1 MNYKQDIR
9 DFVISNFLF
18 GDATPLDDGASFLD
32 AGIVDSAGILEL
44 VSFLEERYGIRVG
57 NDEMLPDNLD
67 SVNRV
72 DAFLRKKLT
81 DCAISQA

>member
-1 MNYKQDIR
+1 MNYKKDIQ

-18 GDATPLDDGASFLD
+18 GDATRLEDEVSFLD

-44 VSFLEERYGIRVG
+44 VSFLEDKYGIRIG
-57 NDEMLPDNLD
+57 NEEMLPDNLD

-72 DAFLRKKLT
+72 EAFLQRKLNG
-81 DCAISQA
+81 CPESMV

>member
-1 MNYKQDIR
+1 MNYKKEIQ

-18 GDATPLDDGASFLD
+18 GDATRLEDEVSFLD

-44 VSFLEERYGIRVG
+44 VSFLEEKYGIRIG
-57 NDEMLPDNLD
+57 NEEMLPDNLD

-72 DAFLRKKLT
+72 EAFLQRKLNE
-81 DCAISQA
+81 CSESMV